1 MRILHLARA
10 LAAEIELDVVAL
22 GGDPPP
28 STNESFTLA
37 HLPGDWS
44 RMKSAVR
51 AAWEPSPVAQTRSR
65 AIRHHVG
72 RGGWDVI
79 QAHALSLMR
88 YATGAAPCVFDAPDV
103 LTGVKQSLAAV
114 DSRPAMRPWW
124 RFEAVKARRVESSA
138 ARSASAVTVPTDADA
153 ATFERLGARRV
164 VVVLNGVDLQGIEH
178 RLPPPGAHIVL
189 IGYFAW
195 RPNAEAGLE
204 LCREIV
210 PRIRARVASAR
221 VTLVGAMPP
230 PELLAQAGPAV
241 ELAGGVEATLPYL
254 RAARVTVMPVRAG
267 GGSRMK
273 VLEALAAGV
282 PVVATSFAVSGI
294 DVRHGVD
301 ALIGETPQDLAA
313 MAVSVIEDDDLAN
326 SLSRAGRRLVERRHG
341 WSTVARPLVDLH
353 RDLGE
358 QGRRG

>member
-1 MRILHLARA
+1 MARRSARQTALTALRVWRKEKRFADSILSGLLANA
-10 LAAEIELDVVAL
+10 DLTAPDVLA
-22 GGDPPP
+22 
-28 STNESFTLA
+28 N
-37 HLPGDWS
+37 
-44 RMKSAVR
+44 
-51 AAWEPSPVAQTRSR
+51 
-65 AIRHHVG
+65 
-72 RGGWDVI
+72 
-79 QAHALSLMR
+79 
-88 YATGAAPCVFDAPDV
+88 DAPDV

-273 VLEALAAGV
+273 VLEALAVTGNMV
-282 PVVATSFAVSGI
+282 QTSRPRAV
-294 DVRHGVD
+294 
-301 ALIGETPQDLAA
+301 
-313 MAVSVIEDDDLAN
+313 
-326 SLSRAGRRLVERRHG
+326 LV
-341 WSTVARPLVDLH
+341 
-353 RDLGE
+353 
-358 QGRRG
+358 